1 MTAQGG
7 EWQRWKG
14 EWWIRVGRSSLNAR
28 QRRRIS
34 RDLRRLISR
43 EQNEVLRVLWELKNA
58 MWKEGGRSSGGETE
72 KTKGGDDDDDESKLG
87 GQGRELGGDSGQY

>member
-1 MTAQGG
+1 M
-7 EWQRWKG
+7 
-14 EWWIRVGRSSLNAR
+14 
-28 QRRRIS
+28 
-34 RDLRRLISR
+34 
-43 EQNEVLRVLWELKNA
+43 ELKNA